1 MVVGAL
7 KVILQSSSAVDEE
20 VGARNVPGWTIII
33 VNAKLKMKER
43 NEKRNVRNVH
53 IAVKMQYIKSVK
65 NVPSKRVVVCNDKV
79 LLQDI
84 IRLGCCDLSSNWV
97 SNETR
102 ERGDYWKG
110 KVRLILKNSQNSH
123 NRVDILTMGLCPN
136 CWKDHGRLFSG
147 KKREEEKHKRCE

>member
-1 MVVGAL
+1 
-7 KVILQSSSAVDEE
+7 
-20 VGARNVPGWTIII
+20 
-33 VNAKLKMKER
+33 MKER
-43 NEKRNVRNVH
+43 NEKRNVRNVN

-102 ERGDYWKG
+102 ERGDY
-110 KVRLILKNSQNSH
+110 
-123 NRVDILTMGLCPN
+123 
-136 CWKDHGRLFSG
+136 
-147 KKREEEKHKRCE
+147 